1 MQDVP
6 CARLIVLGP
15 SVSCISIWVSQYVG
29 DKSGIVTNSYSI
41 SFSILALHVINARLN
56 EFAVYQGKEG
66 RE

>member
-15 SVSCISIWVSQYVG
+15 SVSCNSIGKSICKY
-29 DKSGIVTNSYSI
+29 KSGLVTDSYPI
-41 SFSILALHVINARLN
+41 SFSILALHVINAGLN